1 VTGFRIY
8 TSFWLRP
15 TGAASTAASAVS
27 AAGAGCIRYRRQSIL
42 VRRYPLPAYLLAS
55 SKVTGTALR
64 VPWICGFYVPGSA
77 LRYDGQFVGLADETP
92 TGGNF
97 PPPFVSGLPWGRDAG
112 FLCFPPLISSKKNR
126 SNKYP

>member
-8 TSFWLRP
+8 TLFWLRP

-27 AAGAGCIRYRRQSIL
+27 RGRGGGCIRYRRQSIL

-64 VPWICGFYVPGSA
+64 VPVDLWI
-77 LRYDGQFVGLADETP
+77 
-92 TGGNF
+92 
-97 PPPFVSGLPWGRDAG
+97 
-112 FLCFPPLISSKKNR
+112 LCSRVRAQVRWAIRWASR
-126 SNKYP
+126 